1 MPEQFSRPVAASARA
16 KLNFSEA
23 KLRPEH
29 FYASLPLCV
38 IDAVFSIGVNYVG
51 TKRTVIA
58 WAKAQSPEW
67 PMDRRTA
74 DRQHTVSEFLET
86 IRSRSSE
93 YLADKVFKNRQR
105 TSSKSGILKAEA
117 VARFAAALQKAGIET
132 FVDMEDAEKVDLAE
146 TFVRR
151 LPGQASGISF
161 DYFALLGG
169 HQVVKADRM
178 ICRFVAE
185 AAGLETVTPKIA
197 KEALF
202 GATAILQSEF
212 PHVDTRLLDSE
223 VWKYESERAAARRKR
238 PETE

>member
-1 MPEQFSRPVAASARA
+1 VPEQFSRPVAASARA
-16 KLNFSEA
+16 KLNLADA

-38 IDAVFSIGVNYVG
+38 IDAVC
-51 TKRTVIA
+51 
-58 WAKAQSPEW
+58 
-67 PMDRRTA
+67 
-74 DRQHTVSEFLET
+74 
-86 IRSRSSE
+86 
-93 YLADKVFKNRQR
+93 
-105 TSSKSGILKAEA
+105 
-117 VARFAAALQKAGIET
+117 IET

-146 TFVRR
+146 TLVRR

-161 DYFALLGG
+161 DNFALLGG

-185 AAGLETVTPKIA
+185 AAGSETVTPKIA

-202 GATAILQSEF
+202 GGTAILQSEF

-223 VWKYESERAAARRKR
+223 VWKYESERTAARRKR
-238 PETE
+238 PLETE